1 MAAKV
6 ARVGITVLYE
16 PQGEEPNLDIVFVHG
31 LFGHPKNTW
40 TCNTFKDGDQIRSVD
55 PDNDD
60 DRAQPP
66 RKKARTGQRIFSEVY
81 WPRDLLPTA
90 MPRSRILTW
99 GYDASADR
107 LFASTSHASVFQHA
121 ETLLFDLATLRRAQ
135 NEKTRP
141 IIFVAHSL
149 GGIVVKDALSLSK
162 NEKNFYKEILP
173 ASAGVCFLGTPHRGS
188 KVASIGKIAFEVSK
202 LFLRDPNLKLLR
214 ALEINSEILERVS
227 KSFCQIL
234 SDGNLHVHSFS
245 EELSTTGLKI
255 VDSFSSYIGE
265 VNETR
270 GIIYADHRNIARFSG
285 LDDPGF
291 KRVQNVLLKWESD
304 ISRRNVA
311 EPYCFTSSTRAAVVD
326 RLMSNELRQ
335 SCLQALNNPET
346 RYRLHSVEKTFGG
359 TCNWLFK
366 RTVGFEDWLSGKTK
380 SSIYWIQGKPGSGKS
395 TAMKFALRHQLT
407 LDLLKEHDRSPWV
420 VAGFFFHDRGSAIQK
435 SIEGLVFELLF
446 QILSQRQDLIDL
458 VLRVYPEELQFIPPS
473 LASNPASTSSTSMTW
488 TLHDA
493 KEAMLLILSQQRI
506 KVNIALFI
514 DALDENT
521 GDHRE
526 LLDLLGRL
534 RNHANESNN
543 VRLRL
548 CLASR
553 PENVFR
559 LAFAQVPGFA
569 IHDMTREDIREY
581 TAQRIQAES
590 FNSSEAETT
599 TSLQPLVDEI
609 ISKAEGVFIWV
620 KLVVDELVEGL
631 CEGDSI
637 EELRGILSTIPSEL
651 KDLYHRA
658 LRRSTRYPTETRA
671 KYSNEAY
678 VMFQIVLCS
687 HTPCRIQDFL
697 RKTNSIMAGKILD
710 IPVDFSVAQAKRR
723 LHSRSAGLLEIVRS
737 DDTVQFIHQT
747 VKDFMTDDIGR
758 STIREGVDD
767 VLQKS
772 GHILMVEYYIRLA
785 IKGEV
790 AFSPS
795 RVECIRQWGWSES
808 NEGKPL
814 IHYIEKFIAEQA
826 GGNKLNDIFALL
838 FGENWFPWELLENK
852 DTQLYFLVH
861 SIIMRLEL
869 SVQANLL
876 THAELAKANGGALL
890 LASYIA
896 INLGISS
903 VESILKMLLRAGID
917 VDTNIGRSPDRIT
930 LLASRVIDF
939 LAGYRYLDLVFR
951 FLLKE
956 GADPNQK
963 VASPVG
969 QWPLVV
975 VAAGAS
981 DLRRKRP
988 IVPDD
993 PEALL
998 LSAGA
1003 DPMTEDSF
1011 GCTALFYSICTGYS
1025 AWAKLL
1031 IQYGADPRR
1040 LNSKGL
1046 DAFNPRREQYVKP
1059 AIYHPPPF
1067 TLFIIEKYS
1076 PPKPELFEY
1085 DNFVSA
1091 CNDMKDILVKK
1102 KDDDGSQ
1109 PTDG

>member
-6 ARVGITVLYE
+6 NRVGITVLYE

-60 DRAQPP
+60 DAEQPP
-66 RKKARTGQRIFSEVY
+66 RKKPRTGQRVSNEVF

-107 LFASTSHASVFQHA
+107 LFASTSHASVFQHT

-188 KVASIGKIAFEVSK
+188 KAASIGKIAFEVSK

-214 ALEINSEILERVS
+214 ALEIDSEILERVS

-270 GIIYADHRNIARFSG
+270 GIIHADHRNIARFSG

-311 EPYCFTSSTRAAVVD
+311 EPYCLTSSTRAAVVD
-326 RLMSNELRQ
+326 RLMSSELRQ
-335 SCLQALNNPET
+335 ICLQALNNAET
-346 RYRLHSVEKTFGG
+346 RYRLHSVDKTFGD
-359 TCNWLFK
+359 TYNWLFK

-687 HTPCRIQDFL
+687 QTPCGILDFL
-697 RKTNSIMAGKILD
+697 SKTNSIMAGKILD
-710 IPVDFSVAQAKRR
+710 IPVNFSVAQAKRR

-772 GHILMVEYYIRLA
+772 GHILIVEYYIRLA
-785 IKGEV
+785 IKGEE
-790 AFSPS
+790 AFSHADS
-795 RVECIRQWGWSES
+795 EVVLDQFGWSERM
-808 NEGKPL
+808 EGKPL
-814 IHYIEKFIAEQA
+814 IHCIERVIAEQA
-826 GGNKLNDIFALL
+826 GGNKLNDIFAVM
-838 FGENWFPWELLENK
+838 FGEIEFPWELLENK
-852 DTQLYFLVH
+852 DTQLYFLVL
-861 SIIMRLEL
+861 SIRFCLEL
-869 SVQANLL
+869 SVRTKLL
-876 THAELAKANGGALL
+876 THAELAKSNGGALL
-890 LASYIA
+890 LAS
-896 INLGISS
+896 S
-903 VESILKMLLRAGID
+903 VARKLYGRGDGILKMLLRAGID

-930 LLASRVIDF
+930 LLASRVNDF
-939 LAGYRYLDLVFR
+939 SAGYSNGRVCRL
-951 FLLKE
+951 LLKE
-956 GADPNQK
+956 GADPNQT
-963 VASPVG
+963 VASPFG

-975 VAAGAS
+975 LAAGAS
-981 DLRRKRP
+981 DSRRKFLK
-988 IVPDD
+988 ISPDD
-993 PEALL
+993 PRALL

-1003 DPMTEDSF
+1003 NPMAEDSF
-1011 GCTALFYSICTGYS
+1011 GCTALFYSICTRYS
-1025 AWAKLL
+1025 DWAKLL

-1040 LNSKGL
+1040 LNNKGL
-1046 DAFNPRREQYVKP
+1046 DAFNRRKEQYVKP
-1059 AIYHPPPF
+1059 AIYHSPEYPPF
-1067 TLFIIEKYS
+1067 IATYYS
-1076 PPKPELFEY
+1076 PPKPEKFEY
-1085 DNFVSA
+1085 ENFVSA
-1091 CNDMKDILVKK
+1091 CNEMKDILMTTVR
-1102 KDDDGSQ
+1102 GSQ
-1109 PTDG
+1109 SAGV